1 MRLLFVLLLAC
12 TGLWSSAQ
20 SIRGRLLA
28 DGQPIGM
35 GNILIYAQK
44 DSIRPL
50 VLLVTNSIGQ
60 FQATLP
66 MPGTY
71 TLKTAL
77 IGYKP
82 ISRVIE
88 VNTDLDLGDLSLQL
102 NTRTMQEIT
111 VTGKKKLIQKTSTG
125 FVVASDAIL
134 TQAAGT
140 ATDLLAN
147 IPTILV
153 DGEGAIT
160 IRGKAPTILVNGRNS
175 NLTANLDRIPAS
187 AIERI
192 EVINNPGA
200 RYDADGEGGIINIV
214 LKKNTA
220 AGTNGAFALGA
231 GMGAKERLSSSFMLN
246 HKAGGVN
253 LGMNYDNR
261 YARRTR
267 NVNTQRETYDLD
279 QGHFLDQQRTDN
291 RTEQTHNVK
300 LNADYAGKK
309 DELSFEGIFG
319 YENTRNYEPLYT
331 RSYFKDKTFDYGNLR
346 TSDENPFERNWEGNL
361 NYNRKFA
368 NNRKTLSSNISY
380 AFGN

>member
-20 SIRGRLLA
+20 AIRGRLLA

-111 VTGKKKLIQKTSTG
+111 VTGKKKLIQKT
-125 FVVASDAIL
+125 
-134 TQAAGT
+134 
-140 ATDLLAN
+140 
-147 IPTILV
+147 
-153 DGEGAIT
+153 
-160 IRGKAPTILVNGRNS
+160 
-175 NLTANLDRIPAS
+175 
-187 AIERI
+187 
-192 EVINNPGA
+192 
-200 RYDADGEGGIINIV
+200 
-214 LKKNTA
+214 
-220 AGTNGAFALGA
+220 
-231 GMGAKERLSSSFMLN
+231 
-246 HKAGGVN
+246 
-253 LGMNYDNR
+253 
-261 YARRTR
+261 
-267 NVNTQRETYDLD
+267 
-279 QGHFLDQQRTDN
+279 
-291 RTEQTHNVK
+291 
-300 LNADYAGKK
+300 
-309 DELSFEGIFG
+309 
-319 YENTRNYEPLYT
+319 
-331 RSYFKDKTFDYGNLR
+331 
-346 TSDENPFERNWEGNL
+346 
-361 NYNRKFA
+361 
-368 NNRKTLSSNISY
+368 
-380 AFGN
+380 

>member
-50 VLLVTNSIGQ
+50 VLLVTDSIGQ

-160 IRGKAPTILVNGRNS
+160 
-175 NLTANLDRIPAS
+175 
-187 AIERI
+187 
-192 EVINNPGA
+192 
-200 RYDADGEGGIINIV
+200 
-214 LKKNTA
+214 
-220 AGTNGAFALGA
+220 
-231 GMGAKERLSSSFMLN
+231 
-246 HKAGGVN
+246 
-253 LGMNYDNR
+253 
-261 YARRTR
+261 
-267 NVNTQRETYDLD
+267 
-279 QGHFLDQQRTDN
+279 
-291 RTEQTHNVK
+291 
-300 LNADYAGKK
+300 
-309 DELSFEGIFG
+309 
-319 YENTRNYEPLYT
+319 
-331 RSYFKDKTFDYGNLR
+331 
-346 TSDENPFERNWEGNL
+346 
-361 NYNRKFA
+361 
-368 NNRKTLSSNISY
+368 
-380 AFGN
+380 